1 MNRRNRVTAFFIVA
15 IALFIV
21 SSASAGEIL
30 PDDRIVAIDF
40 TPVASLERQETEA
53 LLDAAENGERSLIVT
68 LERKGET
75 RTIFLT
81 AEKPTCMQRTF
92 MDFQNELLSIWEN
105 AELNWLVLAQTTH
118 RFLLGKL
125 DSGTRDDNFRRAL
138 KAFGRSRSG
147 LCDLD
152 IPGGLP
158 AEVKSLLFEAKN
170 NLETA
175 LLLRHMAARDLAR
188 SLDRKTLPETDLQTD
203 IAENLYVAVKQMIKG
218 RIMGET
224 HWDDLTRVRSFIESH
239 FFQAD
244 SGNTDEGIHDAIAEE
259 ASRAVDNAAKQLAKL
274 RDPANLAHEALS
286 YTVAAEYGWLLLLER
301 LTMEYTPLER
311 RMLTASGKGFSAL
324 VRARNLMGLSGVEG
338 AVVRKGSFSNSE
350 QGASIKKA
358 RLEAR

>member
-1 MNRRNRVTAFFIVA
+1 MQTRNHVLCLLVA
-15 IALFIV
+15 VMVMALVPF
-21 SSASAGEIL
+21 ASAGEIL

-40 TPVASLERQETEA
+40 TSVASLEKQETEA

-68 LERKGET
+68 LERNGET
-75 RTIFLT
+75 RTVFLT

-125 DSGTRDDNFRRAL
+125 DSETRDNNFRRAL
-138 KAFGRSRSG
+138 RAFGKSRSG

-152 IPGGLP
+152 IPNGLP
-158 AEVKSLLFEAKN
+158 AGVKSLLFEAKN
-170 NLETA
+170 DLETA

-224 HWDDLTRVRSFIESH
+224 HWNDLMRVRSFIESH

-244 SGNTDEGIHDAIAEE
+244 SGNTDEGIHDVIAEE
-259 ASRAVDNAAKQLAKL
+259 ASQAVDNAAKQLAKL
-274 RDPANLAHEALS
+274 RDPANLAHEAL
-286 YTVAAEYGWLLLLER
+286 
-301 LTMEYTPLER
+301 
-311 RMLTASGKGFSAL
+311 
-324 VRARNLMGLSGVEG
+324 
-338 AVVRKGSFSNSE
+338 
-350 QGASIKKA
+350 
-358 RLEAR
+358 